1 MASSRSEFNA
11 ALAELGGERTIA
23 WEVRPLT
30 TTPFLRFANGDLL
43 LLSPPWLLSWL
54 GEGFH
59 YRALRHAAAQ
69 STAQTSAQVPAL
81 CRARSR
87 ELYALDLAD
96 RDPRPTVAVFG
107 DQPYGPGGGDRTSDV
122 AIVSGP

>member
-23 WEVRPLT
+23 WEVRPFT

-59 YRALRHAAAQ
+59 YRALRRAAARA
-69 STAQTSAQVPAL
+69 TAQTSAQVPAL
-81 CRARSR
+81 RRARSR
-87 ELYALDLAD
+87 ELDARDLAG
-96 RDPRPTVAVFG
+96 RERRPTVAVLG
-107 DQPYGPGGGDRTSDV
+107 DQPDGPGRRR
-122 AIVSGP
+122 PHQ